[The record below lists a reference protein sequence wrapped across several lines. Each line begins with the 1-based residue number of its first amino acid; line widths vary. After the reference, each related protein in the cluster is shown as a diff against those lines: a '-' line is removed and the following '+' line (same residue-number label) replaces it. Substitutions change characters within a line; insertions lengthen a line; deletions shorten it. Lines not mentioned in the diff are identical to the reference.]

1 MSELNE
7 GTKSAS
13 KFNAYKEKVLSRVNP
28 EAYRRLMITM
38 QQAGIE
44 TAGQA
49 TGAFERPD
57 ENILN
62 PVGGIR

>member
-1 MSELNE
+1 
-7 GTKSAS
+7 
-13 KFNAYKEKVLSRVNP
+13 
-28 EAYRRLMITM
+28 MITM